1 MGVPGMLPAVRL
13 VLGQVYKLMRHPHS
27 TMLPVTQ
34 HYVACIMTF
43 EIRKCLFSTS
53 LAQPRL
59 NIEAILKKDK
69 LFIYGETDYITNTFC
84 KNMIKIVTL

>member
-13 VLGQVYKLMRHPHS
+13 VLGQVYKLVRNPCS

-43 EIRKCLFSTS
+43 EIRKRLFNTS
-53 LAQPRL
+53 LAQPRQ
-59 NIEAILKKDK
+59 NIEAVLKKGK
-69 LFIYGETDYITNTFC
+69 LFIYGDTDYITNTFF
-84 KNMIKIVTL
+84 KNMTKIVTL